1 MAETILRL
9 RSRTP
14 DIATLKPSRAMP
26 NSSLRRKYDATFALW
41 MMFLLGRHAMFGH
54 DPPTYLRSMTATRC
68 PRPAKV
74 HAATVDRVPPPRIT
88 RSNSSD
94 WVFLSTWVDMRCSSH
109 VFWRSGEPDSF
120 HEFAL
125 VPENEL
131 QGQRFL
137 SAAPAG
143 RGDESADEGCADR
156 VSREAVR
163 GRDDFA
169 GAAQVHPPDTS
180 NPSSPLSRKRIKAA
194 WAPSCAESCASRSRP
209 ALPSG
214 RSFPGCRDSWKLT

>member
-74 HAATVDRVPPPRIT
+74 HAATVDPVPPPRIT

-94 WVFLSTWVDMRCSSH
+94 WVFLSTCVDMRCSSH
-109 VFWRSGEPDSF
+109 AFWRSGEPDLFMNSPLFQKTSF
-120 HEFAL
+120 RASGSCR
-125 VPENEL
+125 P
-131 QGQRFL
+131 
-137 SAAPAG
+137 APAG
-143 RGDESADEGCADR
+143 RSDESADEGCADR
-156 VSREAVR
+156 VSRET
-163 GRDDFA
+163 GRSA
-169 GAAQVHPPDTS
+169 GKVGGGLLVHPPGTS
-180 NPSSPLSRKRIKAA
+180 LST
-194 WAPSCAESCASRSRP
+194 P
-209 ALPSG
+209 A
-214 RSFPGCRDSWKLT
+214 